1 MRKKKKHKK
10 SLVEKLKNMG
20 PAAIV
25 TSAFVGPG
33 TITTTTLA
41 GVNFKYSLLW
51 AVLFSGLSLIILME
65 MAGRIGIISNHD
77 IAEAAT
83 ASFPNK
89 KIAGIIIKS
98 VIVITL
104 FVTAFGLE
112 AGNLIGGS
120 LGLADAVNLPLW
132 LSALILGG
140 AAFYAVAVGTAKT
153 LEKLMTFF
161 VSLMG
166 FIFILTMILVGPRYT
181 EVLSGFIP
189 TNVPEGAGVNII
201 ALIGTT
207 LIGINILMHATTTA
221 QKWQG
226 STHLQDANFDIYFNV
241 GIGTIITFAIIITSG
256 TVLYGSGTVVDTPLV
271 FSQMLEP
278 TLGNYARIIGNLGIV
293 AAGLSSA
300 IATPLILKT
309 VLARLFHW
317 EANGKKA
324 RVTGGA
330 AVIFGSIF
338 AAIGTNPTQI
348 IVFASAV
355 SGLFLPIVA
364 ILIMIAANNK
374 ELLKEYKNNLFQN
387 ILGGIATLVTLGL
400 GINSLLNFFENL
412 SNL

>member
-1 MRKKKKHKK
+1 MNKKKKHKK
-10 SLVEKLKNMG
+10 SLVERLKNMG

-51 AVLFSGLSLIILME
+51 ALLFSGVALTVLME

-89 KIAGIIIKS
+89 KMAGIIIKS
-98 VIVITL
+98 IIVITL
-104 FVTAFGLE
+104 FATAFGLE

-120 LGLADAVNLPLW
+120 LGIADAANLPQW

-166 FIFILTMILVGPRYT
+166 FIFVLTMVLVGPNYT
-181 EVLSGFIP
+181 EVFSGFIP
-189 TNVPEGAGVNII
+189 TNVPEGSGVNII

-221 QKWQG
+221 EKWQG
-226 STHLQDANFDIYFNV
+226 SAHLSDANFDIYFNV
-241 GIGTIITFAIIITSG
+241 GIGTIISLCIITTSG
-256 TVLYGSGTVVDTPLV
+256 TVLYGSGAVVDTPLV

-278 TLGNYARIIGNLGIV
+278 TLGNYARIIGNIGIV

-309 VLARLFHW
+309 VLARLFNW
-317 EANGKKA
+317 EANGMKA
-324 RVTGGA
+324 RITGGS

-338 AAIGTNPTQI
+338 AAVGTNPTQL
-348 IVFASAV
+348 IVFASAL

-364 ILIMIAANNK
+364 VLIMIAANNK
-374 ELLKEYKNNLFQN
+374 ELLQEYKNNVFQN
-387 ILGGIATLVTLGL
+387 VLGGIATLVTLGL
-400 GINSLLNFFENL
+400 GINSLLNFFQNL
-412 SNL
+412 TDL